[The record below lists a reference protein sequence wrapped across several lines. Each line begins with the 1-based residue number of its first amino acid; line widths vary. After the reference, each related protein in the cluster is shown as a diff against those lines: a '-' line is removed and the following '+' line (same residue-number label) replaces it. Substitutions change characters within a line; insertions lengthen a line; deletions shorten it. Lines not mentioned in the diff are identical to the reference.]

1 MSKYDPLWK
10 WIKEN
15 GTDSFKLTYAEIEEI
30 DGVWISGRQDIDESR
45 NGSFRESGRIMLAN
59 VMTGCRILF
68 SAIIFLVPVFSPV
81 FYGCYLV
88 AGCTDMIDGTIAR
101 KLGTESEFVSKF
113 DTIADIVFIVAAA
126 YKMLPVMEIPK
137 GIWIWIGVIAL
148 IKIISIISGFVIA
161 KQFVS
166 VHTVANKITGL
177 LMFLLPLTMEVV
189 ELRYSALVV
198 CMVAT
203 FAAIQEGHFIRIG
216 KVE

>member
-1 MSKYDPLWK
+1 
-10 WIKEN
+10 
-15 GTDSFKLTYAEIEEI
+15 
-30 DGVWISGRQDIDESR
+30 
-45 NGSFRESGRIMLAN
+45 MLAN
-59 VMTGCRILF
+59 VITGCHILF

-81 FYGCYLV
+81 FYGCYLA

-101 KLGTESEFVSKF
+101 KLGTESEFGSKF
-113 DTIADIVFIVAAA
+113 DTIADIVFVVAAA
-126 YKMLPVMEIPK
+126 YKMFPVMEIPK

-148 IKIISIISGFVIA
+148 IKIINIISGFVVE

-177 LMFLLPLTMEVV
+177 LVFLLPLTMAVV

-203 FAAIQEGHFIRIG
+203 FAAIQEGHIIRIG

>member
-1 MSKYDPLWK
+1 
-10 WIKEN
+10 
-15 GTDSFKLTYAEIEEI
+15 
-30 DGVWISGRQDIDESR
+30 
-45 NGSFRESGRIMLAN
+45 MLAN
-59 VMTGCRILF
+59 VITGCRILF
-68 SAIIFLVPVFSPV
+68 SAIILWVPVFSPV
-81 FYGCYLV
+81 FYGCYLA
-88 AGCTDMIDGTIAR
+88 AGFTDMIDGTIAR
-101 KLGTESEFVSKF
+101 KLGTEGEFGSKF
-113 DTIADIVFIVAAA
+113 DTKAYIVFIVAAA

-148 IKIISIISGFVIA
+148 IKIINIISGFVVV

-177 LMFLLPLTMEVV
+177 LVFLLPLTMAVV

-198 CMVAT
+198 CIVAT